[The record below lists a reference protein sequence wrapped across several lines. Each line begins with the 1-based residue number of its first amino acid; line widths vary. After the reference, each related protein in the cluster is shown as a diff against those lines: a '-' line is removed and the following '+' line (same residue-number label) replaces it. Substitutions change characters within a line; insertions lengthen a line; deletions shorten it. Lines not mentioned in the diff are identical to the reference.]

1 MIIINSFSAY
11 MLDKWI
17 CWKHYFSF
25 TDNLEILDKETTV
38 LPQRENR
45 IRNQRFKLTVDNK
58 LMSVQKE
65 QVLEG
70 SDLEKDTRLKP
81 TKVQM
86 LPEKDNKTVDV
97 YDFQE

>member
-1 MIIINSFSAY
+1 
-11 MLDKWI
+11 
-17 CWKHYFSF
+17 
-25 TDNLEILDKETTV
+25 
-38 LPQRENR
+38 
-45 IRNQRFKLTVDNK
+45 
-58 LMSVQKE
+58 MSVQKE